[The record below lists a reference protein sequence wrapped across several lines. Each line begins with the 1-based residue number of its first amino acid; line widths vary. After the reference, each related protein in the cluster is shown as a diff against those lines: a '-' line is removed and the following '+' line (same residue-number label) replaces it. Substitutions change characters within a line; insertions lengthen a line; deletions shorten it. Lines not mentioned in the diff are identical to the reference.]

1 MGQLNRQRVIFKTI
15 FYLVTLVSLGLLAWA
30 LRQAHSHL
38 DIATV
43 LWIVIYIVI
52 AVYFV
57 KAIAAIRKRRGFNL
71 FIAHLLTLQ
80 LIPLCVAITIL
91 SLIPEAEVTESV
103 APAKEVA
110 QREEI
115 IFDPAQYK
123 PLAGKPSDYDRE
135 FNDMQ
140 DKQKAAAIKNGL
152 ATFSSRADIEAKYAQ
167 LQREGKLVH
176 ISTNPSYIVRD
187 LTYSSPYVVP
197 KMAKLLDDIAR
208 NFQMQTCSRSQ
219 FEVTSALRTEEDIA
233 KLKRKNG
240 NASSDS
246 CHCNATTVDIS
257 YTSFGIDS
265 VNVRE
270 AYQLRLALA
279 KTLQELR
286 KEGRCYIK
294 KERKQYCYHITVR

>member
-1 MGQLNRQRVIFKTI
+1 
-15 FYLVTLVSLGLLAWA
+15 
-30 LRQAHSHL
+30 
-38 DIATV
+38 
-43 LWIVIYIVI
+43 
-52 AVYFV
+52 
-57 KAIAAIRKRRGFNL
+57 
-71 FIAHLLTLQ
+71 
-80 LIPLCVAITIL
+80 
-91 SLIPEAEVTESV
+91 
-103 APAKEVA
+103 
-110 QREEI
+110 
-115 IFDPAQYK
+115 
-123 PLAGKPSDYDRE
+123 
-135 FNDMQ
+135 
-140 DKQKAAAIKNGL
+140 
-152 ATFSSRADIEAKYAQ
+152 
-167 LQREGKLVH
+167 
-176 ISTNPSYIVRD
+176 
-187 LTYSSPYVVP
+187 
-197 KMAKLLDDIAR
+197 MAKLLDDIAR

-233 KLKRKNG
+233 KLKKKNG